1 VRFDEARRRLAR
13 VPANLPV
20 MPPELVPVLLPVDGG
35 SGPPRVP
42 AFPVGPRRDA
52 AVLILIHPDEKGRA
66 VVVLTERSA
75 GGHRHAGQISFP
87 GGAIEEDDESVAAAA
102 LREAREEVGL
112 DAVSAGVEVAGV
124 LAAVDVRVSGF
135 LVHPVIAFAHHVP
148 RLAPDGREVVAIINP
163 PLATFLPSAP
173 IEIVTA
179 ERDGVR
185 LRYGAYRAGEHLVW
199 GVTAGILGRLGAYL
213 AATARATDP
222 A

>member
-1 VRFDEARRRLAR
+1 MHFDEARRRLAR
-13 VPANLPV
+13 VPPSLPA
-20 MPPELVPVLLPVDGG
+20 MPPELLPVLLPVDGG

-42 AFPVGPRRDA
+42 AFPPGPRRDA
-52 AVLILIHPDEKGRA
+52 AVLILIHPDDEGRA
-66 VVVLTERSA
+66 VVVLAERSA

-87 GGAIEEDDESVAAAA
+87 GGAIEEDDQSVAAAA

-112 DAVSAGVEVAGV
+112 DAVSAGVEVVGV

-135 LVHPVIAFAHHVP
+135 LVHPVIAFAHRAP
-148 RLAPDGREVVAIINP
+148 RLAPDGREVVAILNA

-185 LRYGAYRAGEHLVW
+185 LRYGAYRVGDHLVW

-213 AATARATDP
+213 APAAGATDP
-222 A
+222 D